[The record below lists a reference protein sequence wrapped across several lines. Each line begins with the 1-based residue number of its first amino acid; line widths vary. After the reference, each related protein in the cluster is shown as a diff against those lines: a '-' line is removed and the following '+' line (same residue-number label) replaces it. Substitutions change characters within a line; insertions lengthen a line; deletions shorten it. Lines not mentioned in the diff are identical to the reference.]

1 MKKVSSFLRNLKKIL
16 VILKL
21 FCVVALLS
29 SCVSIPIK
37 YSEDCYT
44 IDCYNYLL
52 GSALKDEGFKQA
64 IQTSKSLNCRYFSY
78 SYHNSVLNFC
88 PVKTY
93 DELSCWTGQ
102 EFTSKYYDIEK
113 STTGTVPRYERISNK
128 SKRFFDGEISMYDYM
143 KPNVDL
149 TKKYREESIRE
160 KDLLHAMWPYSF
172 GWTSSD
178 KNGAWYYPLK
188 SLQIYVCN
196 EPGVRQLTKFN
207 YDKNKMFAN
216 DYTNSDC
223 LVENEFYSWKI
234 SRSSLKDSGY
244 LSLDHLIRNAL
255 SAAKFLDNYNLPTDF
270 VVAKLNYGIFSNY
283 IIYYL
288 PTGYDGKCYR
298 TEVAH
303 ISNDLL

>member
-1 MKKVSSFLRNLKKIL
+1 MKGMKKSIKKLL
-16 VILKL
+16 VALKL
-21 FCVVALLS
+21 FCVLVLLI
-29 SCVSIPIK
+29 SCVSVPTK
-37 YSEDCYT
+37 YSENCYSVY
-44 IDCYNYLL
+44 CYYDTF
-52 GSALKDEGFKQA
+52 KDEGFKQA

-78 SYHNSVLNFC
+78 IWDSSVLSFH

-113 STTGTVPRYERISNK
+113 FTTGTVPRYERISNK
-128 SKRFFDGEISMYDYM
+128 SKRFFDSEVSMYDYM
-143 KPNVDL
+143 KPDVDL

-160 KDLLHAMWPYSF
+160 KDPLHAMWPYSF
-172 GWTSSD
+172 GFTTSD
-178 KNGAWYYPLK
+178 ANGTWYYPLK
-188 SLQIYVCN
+188 DLQIYVCN

-234 SRSSLKDSGY
+234 SRSYLKKSGY
-244 LSLDHLIRNAL
+244 LSLDHLIRDAL
-255 SAAKFLDNYNLPTDF
+255 FAAKILDNYNFPTDF
-270 VVAKLNYGIFSNY
+270 VVAKLNYGSFSSY

-303 ISNDLL
+303 ISNDLI